1 MSLLYS
7 SILKKKNMLGNVIKN
22 DQGTGHLT
30 LGSRIY
36 FPDYMFWT
44 KPISKSFFCSQ
55 IVSKICRSNI
65 AGSNLS
71 YFCLFQDNFF
81 YNVWRHEN
89 KNT

>member
-44 KPISKSFFCSQ
+44 KPISKSFFFLKLYQKFVGRTLLGQ
-55 IVSKICRSNI
+55 I
-65 AGSNLS
+65 
-71 YFCLFQDNFF
+71 
-81 YNVWRHEN
+81 
-89 KNT
+89 